1 MSLSTD
7 APSERIHID
16 PNDLSIGP
24 ARIAGRIGVG
34 IRIVTFVGTL
44 VALLLDH
51 NLSATILL
59 GISFVMGLYT
69 SFQLRHQ
76 DIERPLARFWL
87 GLGEKTL
94 VNLIFLTLFLRLLW
108 TPSEPFP
115 TMLATG
121 LAVLTV
127 RNVFYL
133 VFSTLLLREKREL
146 PLNSIWGKVTTL
158 SLNITMILYV
168 WNSAHYSHI
177 MMVVS
182 LLLMASTSVG
192 YLYYY
197 YRDESSRKP
206 VSVATQITLSRIIL
220 SPIFIWVFFYDNDL
234 IYQNNNLVFKILAAL
249 LAVFL
254 VVSDGL
260 DGYLARK
267 RGEVTLL
274 GKYLD
279 PYSDKVSNMT
289 IFLCFLA
296 SGYASVWMVAV
307 IFFRESTIETLRTL
321 AAAEGVVVDARKSGK
336 WKTALQ
342 GVAIIS
348 ILVLE
353 IVDTLLNRHVPHL
366 PYWDSIWAQTPYTLM
381 FLVTVTTLLSGVDY
395 FVANKQILKRHF

>member
-1 MSLSTD
+1 MGNTPETPHP
-7 APSERIHID
+7 AH
-16 PNDLSIGP
+16 IGP
-24 ARIAGRIGVG
+24 IRIAGRIGVG
-34 IRIVTFVGTL
+34 IRIVTFIGTL
-44 VALLLDH
+44 IAVLLDH

-59 GISFVMGLYT
+59 AISFVMGLYT

-76 DIERPLARFWL
+76 DIERPLALFWL

-94 VNLIFLTLFLRLLW
+94 ANLIFLALFLRLLW
-108 TPSEPFP
+108 MPSEPFP

-127 RNVFYL
+127 RNLFYL

-168 WNSAHYSHI
+168 WNSAHYSRI
-177 MMVVS
+177 MMVLS
-182 LLLMASTSVG
+182 LLLMACTSVG
-192 YLYYY
+192 YLYFY

-206 VSVATQITLSRIIL
+206 VSVATQLTLSRIIL

-267 RGEVTLL
+267 RGEVTRL

-321 AAAEGVVVDARKSGK
+321 AAAEGVVVDARNSGK

-342 GVAIIS
+342 GTAIIT
-348 ILVLE
+348 ILMLE
-353 IVDTLLNRHVPHL
+353 IVDTLIQRSVSHL
-366 PYWDSIWAQTPYTLM
+366 PLWDTVWAQTPYTLM
-381 FLVTVTTLLSGVDY
+381 FLVTVITLLSGVDY
-395 FVANKQILKRHF
+395 FVANKKILKRYF